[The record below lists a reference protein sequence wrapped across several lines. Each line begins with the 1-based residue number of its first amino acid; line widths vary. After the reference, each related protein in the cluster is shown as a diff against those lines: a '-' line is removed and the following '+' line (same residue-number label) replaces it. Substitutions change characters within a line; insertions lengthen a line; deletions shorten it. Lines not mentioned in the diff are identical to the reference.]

1 MIASDQNNPEFVGA
15 HNPDARL
22 AVRFYERAV
31 KNEFMTQKEGRPIF
45 ATADY
50 VEINVPGDNTLTL
63 DVPVTP
69 EHKNR
74 FPLHW
79 ARYQN
84 AKGTGQDGQVVG
96 TPLEQWPQIDRAQ
109 AAELKALKFTT
120 VDSIANASDAQLQ
133 RIGMIAGMAP
143 HAFRDRARRYLDV
156 AHGMAETNNRA
167 EEIEALRKENES
179 IRLAAE
185 ERDRKSQE
193 AMAKLQEQMQTL
205 IARMAEPA
213 PRGRPRKQEE
223 AA

>member
-31 KNEFMTQKEGRPIF
+31 RNDFMSQKEGRPIF

-63 DVPVTP
+63 DVPVN
-69 EHKNR
+69 EDHKHR
-74 FPLHW
+74 FPIQW

-84 AKGTGQDGQVVG
+84 SKGTGADGQIIG

-109 AAELKALKFTT
+109 AAELRALKFLT
-120 VDSIANASDAQLQ
+120 VDSIADASDAQMQ

-143 HAFRDRARRYLDV
+143 HAFRDKARRFLNV
-156 AHGMAETNNRA
+156 ARGDAEANSRA
-167 EEIEALRKENES
+167 EEIEALRKENER
-179 IRLAAE
+179 IRLEAE
-185 ERDRKSQE
+185 ERDRRSQE
-193 AMAKLQEQMQTL
+193 ALATLQKQMATL
-205 IARMAEPA
+205 IDNMPGK
-213 PRGRPRKQEE
+213 PGRKPKHE
-223 AA
+223 ATA

>member
-15 HNPDARL
+15 HNPDSRL

-31 KNEFMTQKEGRPIF
+31 RNDFMTQKEGRPIF

-63 DVPVTP
+63 DVPVNQD
-69 EHKNR
+69 HKNR
-74 FPLHW
+74 FPIQW

-84 AKGTGQDGQVVG
+84 AKGAGVDGQIVG

-109 AAELKALKFTT
+109 AAELKALKFLT
-120 VDSIANASDAQLQ
+120 VDSVADASDAQLQ
-133 RIGMIAGMAP
+133 RIGMIAGMSP
-143 HAFRDRARRYLDV
+143 HAFRDKARRFLNV
-156 AHGMAETNNRA
+156 AHGVAEVNNRA
-167 EEIEALRKENES
+167 EEIENLRKENER
-179 IRLAAE
+179 IRLEAE

-193 AMAKLQEQMQTL
+193 ALARLQEQMSTL
-205 IARMAEPA
+205 IANMPA
-213 PRGRPRKQEE
+213 KPGRKPKQTE